1 MADHTLLLPWPEK
14 IKKEIIRKKK
24 SVRCCSNEEK
34 LLLQDVLLPSYAHL
48 GLSEEAKQWDR
59 HVMKGCKGDMS
70 IDCLRYEDVGT
81 KEQLGSYLHK
91 GLGTL
96 INGSIFVYLLLIC
109 NKDDFSIAVEDTKI

>member
-1 MADHTLLLPWPEK
+1 
-14 IKKEIIRKKK
+14 
-24 SVRCCSNEEK
+24 
-34 LLLQDVLLPSYAHL
+34 
-48 GLSEEAKQWDR
+48 
-59 HVMKGCKGDMS
+59 MKGCMGDMS
-70 IDCLRYEDVGT
+70 IDCLRGIKKHGDQKDLYGYEDVGT

>member
-14 IKKEIIRKKK
+14 IKKEIIRKKE

-34 LLLQDVLLPSYAHL
+34 LLQDVLLPSYPHL

-81 KEQLGSYLHK
+81 KEQLGSYLQK

-96 INGSIFVYLLLIC
+96 INGSIFVYLLLIY